1 MAETSIRK
9 DLGPVSGYA
18 IAVEHGYTGTEAEW
32 IALVL
37 AGTQNAQ
44 TASTKAAQAA
54 QSATAAAGSATTAAA
69 DAATATTKAG
79 EAAASATAAAGSA
92 TAAAASEDAAET
104 AQTAAEAAQ
113 AAAEAVAESIPED
126 YSEMSDDVAA
136 LKSTVANIVDATL
149 TQTGKAA
156 DAKATG
162 DEIARTFQW
171 NGTALTSSTDLN
183 DLKTKGG
190 YRWASTNR
198 PVNSPTSYPAVLL
211 VIGGTT
217 ICTQLAVNS
226 ANAAFYRTYASSSW
240 SEWIKIAMNSDLNAA
255 IARISTLETEVST
268 IIDATLTQTGKAAD
282 AKAVGDALAALVDA
296 TLTQTGKAADA
307 KATGDALS
315 GLRGE
320 IAEFFDNDVID
331 FDYQILFTCGLN
343 SDNTW
348 SIGARK
354 SYFVPIPYNA
364 TRARVVSNVT
374 RGSIVAYLVDDS
386 HVNGETAHYA
396 TGASRV
402 FIAAGDV
409 WEAEIPADAKY
420 LFVNNKSNTGAV
432 YLPES
437 VTFGIKDVPLPL
449 GLHER
454 PETQGHLNIVKR
466 ARQMT
471 DIEWTPAVDLPRFCS
486 VQRDYTF
493 PDTAVMQ
500 YFNGCFKAGVK
511 YKGLPYGRAN
521 AMKTAYGIDNAFV
534 GFSIPFETF
543 VTAAEN
549 PNSKL
554 SLESAYSEANH
565 RAVLYSVVCSTLG
578 SYALNVAYK
587 ETINFPSIDGLK
599 SVGLVNDDGTYLH
612 DIKIGDILCITNFHV
627 AVITDIVR
635 NADGTLRIVE
645 ISDASTAGCA
655 DKTYGDG
662 QTGGICRRKG
672 WTAAQFFEGWGGY
685 TVYRYLKAD
694 SVPFTEVPYVNVGD
708 GFDMVS
714 INHYPVM
721 PYEGNRFSY
730 ISGKIPNSAV
740 TLLISP
746 GLGYGLLRVFK
757 DGTEISGSPFT
768 VGNDTASIDIS
779 EISVGEYSAYLC
791 NIADGNV
798 TNLTRSCA
806 WSIV

>member
-1 MAETSIRK
+1 MANITTN
-9 DLGPVSGYA
+9 LGPVSAYLD
-18 IAVEHGYTGTEAEW
+18 AVAHGYSGTREEFGEYLAHVGDNAAAAAASAQRAAASESSAE
-32 IALVL
+32 
-37 AGTQNAQ
+37 
-44 TASTKAAQAA
+44 S
-54 QSATAAAGSATTAAA
+54 SATAA
-69 DAATATTKAG
+69 D
-79 EAAASATAAAGSA
+79 ESATAAAGSA
-92 TAAAASEDAAET
+92 TAADGSATDAGNAQTAAEAAKIAAQT
-104 AQTAAEAAQ
+104 AQSGAETAQGAAEDAQTAAEAAQ
-113 AAAEAVAESIPED
+113 AAAEAVLESIPED

-136 LKSTVANIVDATL
+136 LKSTVANIVDASL
-149 TQTGKAA
+149 TQAGKAA

-162 DEIARTFQW
+162 DEIAKTFQW

-211 VIGGTT
+211 VIGGAT

-226 ANAAFYRTYASSSW
+226 VNAAFYRTYASSSW
-240 SEWIKIAMNSDLNAA
+240 SDWIKIAMNSDLNAA
-255 IARISTLETEVST
+255 IERISTLETEVST

-282 AKAVGDALAALVDA
+282 AKVVGDALAALVDA

-343 SDNTW
+343 ANNTW
-348 SIGARK
+348 SIGSRK

-364 TRARVVSNVT
+364 TKARVVSNVT
-374 RGSIVAYLVDDS
+374 RGSVVAYLVDDS

-420 LFVNNKSNTGAV
+420 LYVNNKSNTGDV

-521 AMKTAYGIDNAFV
+521 AIKTAYGIDNAFV

-554 SLESAYSEANH
+554 SLESAYSEAKH
-565 RAVLYSVVCSTLG
+565 SR
-578 SYALNVAYK
+578 
-587 ETINFPSIDGLK
+587 F
-599 SVGLVNDDGTYLH
+599 
-612 DIKIGDILCITNFHV
+612 
-627 AVITDIVR
+627 
-635 NADGTLRIVE
+635 LR
-645 ISDASTAGCA
+645 
-655 DKTYGDG
+655 
-662 QTGGICRRKG
+662 
-672 WTAAQFFEGWGGY
+672 
-685 TVYRYLKAD
+685 
-694 SVPFTEVPYVNVGD
+694 P
-708 GFDMVS
+708 
-714 INHYPVM
+714 
-721 PYEGNRFSY
+721 
-730 ISGKIPNSAV
+730 
-740 TLLISP
+740 
-746 GLGYGLLRVFK
+746 
-757 DGTEISGSPFT
+757 
-768 VGNDTASIDIS
+768 
-779 EISVGEYSAYLC
+779 
-791 NIADGNV
+791 
-798 TNLTRSCA
+798 
-806 WSIV
+806 